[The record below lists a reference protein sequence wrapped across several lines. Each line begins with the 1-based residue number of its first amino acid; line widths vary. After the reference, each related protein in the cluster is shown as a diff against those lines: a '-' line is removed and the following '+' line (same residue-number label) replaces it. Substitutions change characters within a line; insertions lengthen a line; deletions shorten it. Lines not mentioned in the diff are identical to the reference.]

1 MADPTGMVAAANVA
15 AGGKPLKSDSDVL
28 TVARARLDLA
38 VAALMES
45 REDEIDDLRF
55 YAGSPDNHWQWPA
68 DVLAT
73 RGAVQGQ
80 TINARPTLTI
90 NKLPQHV
97 RQVTND
103 QRQNRPGAKVIPVDD
118 NADVEV
124 AEIFNGMIRHI
135 EYISDADVAYDTA
148 CENQVAY
155 GEGYI
160 RILTEY
166 CDDKTFDQ
174 DIKIGRIRNSFSVYM
189 DPLIQDPTGA
199 DAKWCFITED
209 VTKAEYERMYPDAAP
224 ISTLQSLGVGDQS
237 ISNWLNEDTVRIA
250 DYYYI
255 DYDKATLN
263 LYPGNA
269 TAFEGT
275 PEDKELRALYGKPKR
290 SRVSDRPVVK
300 YCKINGYEILE
311 ERAWAGKWIPV
322 IRIVG
327 NEFEVDGRLYVSG
340 LVRNAKDAQRMYNY
354 WVSQEAEMLALAPKA
369 PFIGYGGQ
377 FEGYED
383 KWKTANT
390 NNWPY
395 LEVNPDVTDGQG
407 AVLPL
412 PQRAQPPM
420 ASSGLLQAK
429 SGAAEDIKATTGQYN
444 ASLGMGSN
452 ERSGKAIL
460 ARQREGDVGTYHYGD
475 NLARGVR
482 HIARQLIDLIPKIY
496 DTQRIAR
503 VIGEDGETKMTKI
516 NPDQPM
522 PVNKIVD
529 ENGIVIEKIYNP
541 GVGKYDVVATTGPG
555 YATKRQEALEA
566 MAQLLQGNPQLWQVA
581 GDLFVKNMD
590 WPGAQEMSQRF
601 KKTIDPKIL
610 ESGDKSPE
618 LQAAEQQM
626 QAMGAEMEQMHQMLQ
641 NVGKSIEVQEQRR
654 KDYEAE
660 IKAYQAETQRITAT
674 QAGMNEQQIQDIAMG
689 VVAAAMES
697 NGQIGGIPEMPE
709 QQMDVGMEGMPQE
722 PQPMP
727 PMEMPQ

>member
-1 MADPTGMVAAANVA
+1 MADQTGIAAAAAVA
-15 AGGKPLKSDSDVL
+15 EGGKPKKSASDIL
-28 TVARARLDLA
+28 STARARLDMA
-38 VAALMES
+38 VSALSES
-45 REDEIDDLRF
+45 REDETDDLKF
-55 YAGSPDNHWQWPA
+55 YAGSPDNQWQWPA

-103 QRQNRPGAKVIPVDD
+103 MRQNRPGAKVIPVDD
-118 NADVEV
+118 NADIEV
-124 AEIFNGMIRHI
+124 ADIFNGMIRHI

-148 CENQVAY
+148 CENQVSY

-160 RILTEY
+160 RLLTEY

-174 DIKIGRIRNSFSVYM
+174 DIKIGRVRNSFSVYM
-189 DPLIQDPTGA
+189 DPTIQDPTGA
-199 DAKWCFITED
+199 DAKWCFVTED
-209 VTKAEYERMYPDAAP
+209 LTKAEFTRMYPDAAP
-224 ISTLQSLGVGDQS
+224 ITTLQSLGVGDQS
-237 ISNWLNEDTVRIA
+237 ISNWLNEDTIRIA

-255 DYDKATLN
+255 DYDTTTLN
-263 LYPGNA
+263 LYPGNQS
-269 TAFEGT
+269 AFAGT
-275 PEDKELRALYGKPKR
+275 PEDKMLREHFGKPVK
-290 SRVSDRPVVK
+290 SRESDRPKVK

-311 ERAWAGKWIPV
+311 EREWAGKWIPV

-395 LEVNPDVTDGQG
+395 LEVNPDVTDGSG
-407 AVLPL
+407 SVLPL

-429 SGAAEDIKATTGQYN
+429 SGAAEDIKSTTGQYN

-460 ARQREGDVGTYHYGD
+460 ARQREGDVGTFHYGD
-475 NLARGVR
+475 NLTRGVR
-482 HIARQLIDLIPKIY
+482 HVARQLIDLIPKIY

-503 VIGEDGETKMTKI
+503 IIGEDGETKMVKI
-516 NPDQPM
+516 NPEQAE

-529 ENGIVIEKIYNP
+529 QNGIVIEKIYNP

-566 MAQLLQGNPQLWQVA
+566 MAQLLQGNPQLWAVA

-590 WPGAQEMSQRF
+590 WPGAQEMAKRF
-601 KKTIDPKIL
+601 QKTIDPKL
-610 ESGDKSPE
+610 LSDSDENPA
-618 LQAAEQQM
+618 LQAAQQQM
-626 QAMGAEMEQMHQMLQ
+626 QAMGQEMQQMHQMLQ
-641 NVGKSIEVQEQRR
+641 DVGKTVEVQDMHR
-654 KDYEAE
+654 KDFEAQV
-660 IKAYQAETQRITAT
+660 KAFDAETKRM
-674 QAGMNEQQIQDIAMG
+674 QAFQASMSPEQIQDIVLGTVHSMITSG
-689 VVAAAMES
+689 DLVNEMPGRDVDT
-697 NGQIGGIPEMPE
+697 GPEMPQESME
-709 QQMDVGMEGMPQE
+709 QPQ
-722 PQPMP
+722 
-727 PMEMPQ
+727 